1 MKSAALVHS
10 MSAAIVVLALAA
22 WLATGREAF
31 TRWPNA
37 RLEAADAPVS
47 ESEQDLLGE
56 IGIDAAPSAESAAF
70 ESRFAF
76 GLVPS
81 GADPA
86 HLLSLATTIALA
98 ALLSG
103 GVLVAARIRRAT
115 DS

>member
-1 MKSAALVHS
+1 MKPTRLVH
-10 MSAAIVVLALAA
+10 AAAA
-22 WLATGREAF
+22 AVAAAGLVAWMVTGREAF

-37 RLEAADAPVS
+37 RLEAADAPLS

-56 IGIDAAPSAESAAF
+56 IGIDAAPSAEAAAF

-76 GLVPS
+76 GLLPS

-86 HLLSLATTIALA
+86 HLVSVATATALA

-103 GVLVAARIRRAT
+103 GVLVAARVRHAT
-115 DS
+115 DR